1 MDENKPRRKLAAI
14 LAADVV
20 GFSKMMGENED
31 RTLKNLKA
39 CRTITDESITS
50 NHGRVFGSAGDSII
64 AEFASPVDAVVAA
77 TEFQRSLK
85 QRNEEVEEEN
95 KMMFRVGLNLGD
107 VIVEGDNLYG
117 DGVNVAARLEALAE
131 PGGISLSGKFH
142 DEVCRKLDMNFVST
156 GEQEMKNI
164 HIPVLT
170 YKVEIKDLSEFR
182 RDSAN
187 QSKGPEVS
195 EQIEDSSSKPP
206 AIAVLPFTNM
216 SGDPEQE
223 YFADGITEDII
234 TNLSLWK
241 TFPVISRNSS
251 FTYKGKNT
259 NLKEAAKEL
268 AVKYIVEG
276 SVRKGGNKVR
286 ITAQL
291 IDAMEDHHLWS
302 KKWDR
307 SLDDIFEVQDEVS
320 SSIAALV
327 SPAVKSIEETRVVK
341 KPTTNMS
348 AWDLYLRGLSAYNN
362 KQASDEVKEFCFK
375 SIELDSNLSDAYVLI
390 CNSLKQEIY
399 GSYGTLRGQQK
410 EQKEEEFHK
419 YSLKSYQLDPENP
432 EALIVLSQ
440 SYNFKKDFDNRIEF
454 MKKALDINPNHAE
467 ANYEYGLSLTTNKDF
482 VEAKKY
488 VLKGL
493 ELNPYQQRYYP
504 PILCCVGL
512 EEYEEA
518 IDYCNK
524 SIEVD
529 PNFTG
534 AYGWKASMLAH
545 LGRIDEAKQVLN
557 IYTDLRP
564 EIKSLSDYEKVAPS
578 VIKEILIE
586 GLRKAELPE

>member
-1 MDENKPRRKLAAI
+1 M
-14 LAADVV
+14 
-20 GFSKMMGENED
+20 
-31 RTLKNLKA
+31 
-39 CRTITDESITS
+39 
-50 NHGRVFGSAGDSII
+50 
-64 AEFASPVDAVVAA
+64 
-77 TEFQRSLK
+77 
-85 QRNEEVEEEN
+85 
-95 KMMFRVGLNLGD
+95 
-107 VIVEGDNLYG
+107 
-117 DGVNVAARLEALAE
+117 
-131 PGGISLSGKFH
+131 
-142 DEVCRKLDMNFVST
+142 
-156 GEQEMKNI
+156 
-164 HIPVLT
+164 
-170 YKVEIKDLSEFR
+170 
-182 RDSAN
+182 
-187 QSKGPEVS
+187 
-195 EQIEDSSSKPP
+195 
-206 AIAVLPFTNM
+206 
-216 SGDPEQE
+216 
-223 YFADGITEDII
+223 
-234 TNLSLWK
+234 
-241 TFPVISRNSS
+241 
-251 FTYKGKNT
+251 
-259 NLKEAAKEL
+259 
-268 AVKYIVEG
+268 
-276 SVRKGGNKVR
+276 
-286 ITAQL
+286 
-291 IDAMEDHHLWS
+291 
-302 KKWDR
+302 
-307 SLDDIFEVQDEVS
+307 S

-518 IDYCNK
+518 INYCNK